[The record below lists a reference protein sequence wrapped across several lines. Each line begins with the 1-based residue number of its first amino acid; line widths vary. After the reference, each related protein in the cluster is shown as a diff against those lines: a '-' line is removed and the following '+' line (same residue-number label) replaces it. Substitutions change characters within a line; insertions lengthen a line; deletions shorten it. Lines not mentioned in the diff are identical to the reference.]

1 MNIISDSPLVF
12 TLDGLFTDEECNDIL
27 SLVSPDDFKVATIT
41 MGNNEF
47 LLDMD
52 YRSNTRVIRDD
63 TKLAND
69 LYLKLVDHLP
79 PQFKGWYLD
88 GLNTRFRFYRYTVDQ
103 KFEKHFDGRYRESID
118 RESRLTFLLYLT
130 DSCIGGSTSFFDTD
144 TSNLR
149 FEVKPKKGQVLVFD
163 HHQLHSGEPVISG
176 TKDVIRTDV
185 MYRRFV

>member
-1 MNIISDSPLVF
+1 MNVISDSPLVF

-79 PQFKGWYLD
+79 PQFKGWYFD
-88 GLNTRFRFYRYTVDQ
+88 GLNTRFRFYRYTYD
-103 KFEKHFDGRYRESID
+103 EW
-118 RESRLTFLLYLT
+118 LT
-130 DSCIGGSTSFFDTD
+130 DSFRKCVVRVSRKEFEKIKKLDNVYLGHENTTLGGEKSCAIPYPVWND
-144 TSNLR
+144 
-149 FEVKPKKGQVLVFD
+149 EVPNVLKFAKLWRPACD
-163 HHQLHSGEPVISG
+163 
-176 TKDVIRTDV
+176 
-185 MYRRFV
+185 